1 MLFAIVAI
9 DRPGRLALRKRTRPA
24 HLAYLKKNL
33 KQVVT
38 AGPFMAE
45 NGASVGSMLVIEAK
59 TLRAAEG
66 FMAKDPY
73 TKARLF
79 ESVTVR
85 PWAPTLGSGLKA
97 KKLPK

>member
-1 MLFAIVAI
+1 MLFAVVAI
-9 DRPGRLALRKRTRPA
+9 DHPGRLAVRKKTRPA

-33 KQVVT
+33 NQVVT

-45 NGASVGSMLVIEAK
+45 DGTSVGSMLVIQARS
-59 TLRAAEG
+59 LGAAEA

-73 TKARLF
+73 SKARLF

-85 PWAPTLGSGLKA
+85 PWSPTLGSGLKA
-97 KKLPK
+97 KSLPK

>member
-1 MLFAIVAI
+1 MMFAVVAI
-9 DRPGRLALRKRTRPA
+9 DRPGRLALRKRTRNA

-45 NGASVGSMLVIEAK
+45 DGTSVGSMLVIEAK
-59 TLRAAEG
+59 SLSVAEA
-66 FMAKDPY
+66 FIAKDPY
-73 TKARLF
+73 NKARLF